1 MTNYSN
7 TNSAS
12 ETIYIRLEQNETGCL
27 SFGSFNVTVNPLPN
41 VIENTDLV
49 QCDIDDVQDG
59 ISIYNLEEAAEN
71 LVIGDDPNN
80 YVLTF
85 HLSLSLIHI

>member
-1 MTNYSN
+1 MGSYFTSFSDSQDNINALPTAALTNYSN

-27 SFGSFNVTVNPLPN
+27 SFGSFNITVNPLPN

-49 QCDIDDVQDG
+49 QCDIDDIQDY
-59 ISIYNLEEAAEN
+59 IMAKKI
-71 LVIGDDPNN
+71 
-80 YVLTF
+80 
-85 HLSLSLIHI
+85 